1 MLALY
6 NKLKDKEGK
15 VIEILEFHVNNL
27 IQSAFCRL
35 AYRQKYRKPRCIEV
49 TKRGYIIKYFLNDSK
64 L

>member
-6 NKLKDKEGK
+6 DKLEDKEGK

-35 AYRQKYRKPRCIEV
+35 AYRQKNRKPRCIEV
-49 TKRGYIIKYFLNDSK
+49 TEKRLHYKIFFE
-64 L
+64 